1 VKLVTIDWLIIGAYF
16 ALSLVIGLY
25 YAGRAG
31 RSTEEY
37 FLSDRSMPWW
47 LAGTSM
53 VATTFAADTPLAVTE
68 MVARNGVAGNWLWW
82 AMLASGMLTVFFFAR
97 LWRRARVMTDVEFV
111 ELRYS
116 GRPAAFLRGFR
127 ALYLGLPINLI
138 IMGWVN
144 LGMAKVLSGT
154 LGLAKWQALALCL
167 GITFLY
173 SILSGF
179 WGVVVTDAVQFVIAM
194 AGSIALAV
202 FAVNAV
208 GGLESLKTR
217 LAGVTPVGS
226 PVPFGPDKAIQ
237 LLPDGSA
244 VWMLPLLT
252 LVVYLGVNWWASWY
266 PGAEPGGGGYVAQR
280 IFSAKNEKHGLLAT
294 LWFNIA
300 HYALRPWPWIIVALC
315 SLVLY
320 NGTTLN
326 PETGKPDAAFGY
338 VQVMNDYLPVGFRGL
353 LLASFA
359 AAYMS
364 TIATQMNWGASYI
377 INDFYRR
384 FVKPEASEK
393 HYVFASRMA
402 TLIIV
407 LLSIV
412 VTYYMNQITSGWELV
427 LALGAGTGLVYILR
441 WYWWRVNA
449 WSEIAAMA
457 CALVISLALRQFE
470 IFDASTPMGFAQ
482 TILTTVG
489 ITTVVWLGVT
499 FATSAEPIEK
509 LTSFY
514 RTVYPAG
521 PGWRPVAR
529 ASGIPEKAGEIWPNV
544 LNWILGILL
553 VYSTL
558 FGIGELLFGTWPRV
572 LLFFV
577 IAAASGAAMMWNL
590 NRTGWAGLSESVE
603 ARGGDVVPE
612 GAD

>member
-1 VKLVTIDWLIIGAYF
+1 MKLVFIDWLIIAAYF
-16 ALSLVIGLY
+16 VLSLMIGLY
-25 YAGRAG
+25 YARRAG
-31 RSTEEY
+31 RSSEEY
-37 FLSDRSMPWW
+37 FLADRSMPWW

-82 AMLASGMLTVFFFAR
+82 SLLASGMLTVFFFAR
-97 LWRRARVMTDVEFV
+97 LWRRSRVMTDVEFV

-116 GRPAAFLRGFR
+116 GKPAAFLRGFR

-167 GITFLY
+167 GITFIY

-194 AGSIALAV
+194 IGSIALAV
-202 FAVNAV
+202 FAVKAV
-208 GGLESLKTR
+208 GGIASLQTK
-217 LAGVTPVGS
+217 LATVAPVGATE
-226 PVPFGPDKAIQ
+226 PFGPGGAEK
-237 LLPDGSA
+237 LLPDGTA
-244 VWMLPLLT
+244 MWMLPLLT

-294 LWFNIA
+294 LWFNVA

-320 NGTTLN
+320 NGTTPN

-338 VQVMNDYLPVGFRGL
+338 VQVMNDYLPIGFRGL

-364 TIATQMNWGASYI
+364 TISTQMNWGASYI

-384 FVKPEASEK
+384 FVKKEGTEK
-393 HYVFASRMA
+393 HYVFASRVG

-412 VTYYMNQITSGWELV
+412 VTYYMNQITTGWELV
-427 LALGAGTGLVYILR
+427 LSLGAGTGLVYILR

-449 WSEIAAMA
+449 WSEVAAMA
-457 CALVISLALRQFE
+457 SALIVSLGLRQFE
-470 IFDASTPMGFAQ
+470 IFDSATPTGFAQ
-482 TILTTVG
+482 SILVTVG
-489 ITTVVWLGVT
+489 VTTVVWLVAT
-499 FATSAEPIEK
+499 FITAPEPMSK
-509 LTSFY
+509 LISFY
-514 RTVYPAG
+514 RTVRPAG
-521 PGWRPVAR
+521 GGWSPVANEAGLAER
-529 ASGIPEKAGEIWPNV
+529 KGEIGPNL
-544 LNWILGILL
+544 LNWILGIAL

-558 FGIGELLFGTWPRV
+558 FAIGEIIFGSWLKV
-572 LLFFV
+572 LLMV
-577 IAAASGAAMMWNL
+577 AIAAFSGIIMTWNL
-590 NRTGWAGLSESVE
+590 NRTGWAGLSESE
-603 ARGGDVVPE
+603 E
-612 GAD
+612 